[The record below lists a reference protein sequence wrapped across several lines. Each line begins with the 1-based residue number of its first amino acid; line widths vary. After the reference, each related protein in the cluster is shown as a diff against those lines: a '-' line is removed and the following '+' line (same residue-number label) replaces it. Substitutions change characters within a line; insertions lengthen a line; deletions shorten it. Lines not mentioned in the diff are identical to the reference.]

1 MAKKEF
7 TKQELLELLNQ
18 HQVDGKLSFNSL
30 GEIIFDSKFPDTL
43 FSNAKDQ
50 IIKAREDE
58 QRFKDLGVILVK
70 KTQEA
75 LEKQKKVVALNDN
88 ISNNVQTISD
98 LKKQIENIE
107 NELIPLE
114 NDFWEIKKRID
125 ERKGE

>member
-7 TKQELLELLNQ
+7 TIQELVELLNQ

-58 QRFKDLGVILVK
+58 QR
-70 KTQEA
+70 
-75 LEKQKKVVALNDN
+75 
-88 ISNNVQTISD
+88 SSRNNSSFSLSSPFSRTYSTWSVLMPKS
-98 LKKQIENIE
+98 L
-107 NELIPLE
+107 L
-114 NDFWEIKKRID
+114 
-125 ERKGE
+125 